1 MDANTRKIIS
11 ILDDMDVEKRNVIS
25 ILDDMDADTEKTR
38 KRKSPTNLPCCWM
51 WNMRSPPF
59 RYSITKKRWD

>member
-25 ILDDMDADTEKTR
+25 ILDDMDADTDKTR
-38 KRKSPTNLPCCWM
+38 QERERDS
-51 WNMRSPPF
+51 
-59 RYSITKKRWD
+59 D